1 MLEKSID
8 YIEEKAKK
16 SKEQLVHYYSEIEE
30 RVNIISHGIGF
41 IASIVGAV
49 LLLIKSYHI
58 DDPKH
63 LLSYIIYSIG
73 LITLFGASTLY
84 HSTQNLRWRRRF
96 NVFDHAAIFL
106 MIAGSYTPFTLISLN
121 GALGWSIF
129 GIVWSVAFI
138 GVVLKLFFTGRYK
151 KLSTLMYILMGW
163 MILFFISPLTAA
175 LPTPALVL
183 LIVGGVLYST
193 GAVFFSLEK
202 IKFNHA
208 IFHFFVL
215 AGSVTHFLSIYLY
228 L

>member
-1 MLEKSID
+1 MLETPLEF
-8 YIEEKAKK
+8 IEEKAKK
-16 SKEQLVHYYSEIEE
+16 SKEQLVHYYSKREE
-30 RVNIISHGIGF
+30 QINIISHGIGF
-41 IASIVGAV
+41 IASIVGAI
-49 LLLIKSYHI
+49 LLLIKSFHI

-63 LLSYIIYSIG
+63 LISYLIYSFG

-96 NVFDHAAIFL
+96 NIFDHAAIFL

-129 GIVWSVAFI
+129 GIIWSVAFI
-138 GVVLKLFFTGRYK
+138 GVILKLFFTGRYK
-151 KLSTLMYILMGW
+151 KISTLMYILMGW
-163 MILFFISPLTAA
+163 MILFVISPLTAA

-183 LIVGGVLYST
+183 LFTGGILYSI
-193 GAVFFSLEK
+193 GAVFFSIEK

-215 AGSVTHFLSIYLY
+215 GGSLTHFLSIYLY